1 MKLSNPFPELTS
13 KSVKILLTRYNRY
26 VEILKETPLA
36 GVLYPLRQ
44 RLWNFLPNL
53 KNKQV
58 DSYVSPYPEASKDGF
73 FFTDKKQNP
82 SFCAFSTQPEV
93 GQRLHH
99 PDEIKLAN
107 KNAQVWKDWAVQAN
121 TPRGFEDNFPSIEG
135 PLGIKFMGSSGP
147 APQVNMSSLKSVS
160 VMQANDGQQCVDD
173 EDLQPITETA
183 TPEYM
188 ATYFI
193 SYSLRP

>member
-82 SFCAFSTQPEV
+82 SFCAFSTQPE
-93 GQRLHH
+93 
-99 PDEIKLAN
+99 
-107 KNAQVWKDWAVQAN
+107 DWAVQAN